1 MRKPVTRPSEAKLKF
16 VPVFCKTCGHLH
28 GRKATRRCVYCSTV
42 FVVGTRGLGTKRRS
56 DALFCRDACKMLDY
70 RKRKQQ
76 ERKTVNKTVNT

>member
-1 MRKPVTRPSEAKLKF
+1 MKKTVKRESQTLKF
-16 VPVFCKTCGHLH
+16 IPVFCETCGHLH

-56 DALFCRDACKMLDY
+56 DALFCRDACKILDY
-70 RKRKQQ
+70 RKRKRQ